1 MERVMLPL
9 KDLNPTR
16 RIPFVTYALILA
28 NVLVFIWEQTLSA
41 TELQEA
47 FMNLS
52 VVPAYI
58 FQDPLSLET
67 FLDVVR
73 SMFFH
78 GGWAHLIGNMLYLW
92 LFGDNI
98 EDRMGIVLYLFLYF
112 LGGFVAVL
120 AQIIVSPDSLIPMV
134 GASGAIAAVLGAY
147 LILFPGVRVMGIVPL
162 GLVSRISEWPAWIVL
177 GLWFVLQL
185 FNGLVTVA
193 VETSTTGGVA
203 FFAHVGGFIIGLALT
218 WIFMKLVPQPP
229 ADSRR
234 QVLYDRARRY
244 RY

>member
-1 MERVMLPL
+1 MLPL

-52 VVPAYI
+52 IVPAYV

-67 FLDVVR
+67 FLDFVR

-98 EDRMGIVLYLFLYF
+98 EDRMGVVLYLFLYF
-112 LGGFVAVL
+112 LGGSIAAF
-120 AQIIVSPDSLIPMV
+120 AQIIFSPNSLIPMV

-162 GLVSRISEWPAWIVL
+162 GLINAFTEWPAWIVL
-177 GLWFVLQL
+177 GLWFVVQL

-203 FFAHVGGFIIGLALT
+203 FFAHVGGFVVGLVLT
-218 WIFMKLVPQPP
+218 WLFMKVVPQVSPEE
-229 ADSRR
+229 RR